1 MSLRLLI
8 DLLNHFLMQ
17 QRKKSGVAKSKKT
30 WTMQSNGQKSI
41 IYQSR
46 KDFPFNEMRLLNCN
60 VLNPSPIINP
70 QPKKSPQKTAVAPN
84 LSRHSVHRILHYP
97 WKIRCH
103 WAFISPTQKLFLG
116 SRKKLRIKIPKL
128 YFDKYYNFEKLAAQ
142 RLQSTTTV
150 FLFFISQFLMNW
162 RPLLGGG
169 AFRAVDWS
177 LNNHPELLPRRDN

>member
-1 MSLRLLI
+1 
-8 DLLNHFLMQ
+8 
-17 QRKKSGVAKSKKT
+17 
-30 WTMQSNGQKSI
+30 MQSNGQSSVGSFIKVEKTFHLTRRTTTTQALS
-41 IYQSR
+41 SCL
-46 KDFPFNEMRLLNCN
+46 PLLNCN

-150 FLFFISQFLMNW
+150 FLFSISQFLMNW

-177 LNNHPELLPRRDN
+177 LNNHPELPAWQLSLLPSQSLLLGLLLLMLC